1 MSVLAEYHSTRAVGI
16 VPATVNPKKRPNLKI
31 SGRCQIN
38 YTSAPPLIPLAVS
51 PSAIRMSEV
60 NCYHCGLPVPDDVDL
75 TVVVGGEPRVMCC
88 YGCQAVAQ
96 SIVDNGLADYY
107 RSRDALP
114 ESPREAMPAILDQLA
129 LFDHAEFQKS
139 FVKELGESEREASLL
154 LEGIT
159 CAACIWLNE
168 QHVGRLPG
176 VTAVDI
182 NYATR
187 RARVR
192 WDERRIKLS
201 DILGAIA
208 AIGYRAYPYDAA
220 KNEEISRKERRDAL
234 WRLWVAGFGM
244 MQVMMYAYPVYIADG
259 DMTPDIESLMR
270 WASLLLT
277 LPVIFYS
284 SAPFFRNA
292 WRDIKLLRVGMDVPV
307 ALGVGVAFIASCW
320 ATFAQAGEVYFDSVA
335 MFVFFLLGGRFLE
348 MTARQKA
355 LSVTEALAK
364 LLPAF
369 AQKMPKFPVDRST
382 EQCVVADLRRGD
394 HVLVRPGDIVP
405 ADGRVIEGVSCANEA
420 LLTGESRPVRKVP
433 GDVVTGGAIN
443 AESPLVVQVEQVG
456 DGTRLSAIIQLM
468 DRAAAEKPRIVEMA
482 DRIASYFV
490 GVLLL
495 VAVLVAVGWYLVDPS
510 KALWIT
516 VSVLVVTCPCALSLA
531 TPIALTV
538 AAGALAKDGLLVT
551 RGHAIETLARATHFV
566 FDKTGTLTSGQMRL
580 LDVLPTSTLD
590 RDVCLAMAATL
601 EHASEHPVALALRR
615 ATTAKLHDAL
625 DAVSEPGQG
634 IEAMVSG
641 RKCRIGRPD
650 YALALGNSAL
660 PGEAASWL
668 ESGDTVVAL
677 GDESSCLALFRIGD
691 ELRPEAPALIADLRL
706 AGRHVVLLTG
716 DAPSVAQRIAGEL
729 GIEDVRAGVTPQGKY
744 DCVKAL
750 QADGSIVA
758 MVGDGVN
765 DAPVLAQAQVS
776 IAMGGGAQLARTQS
790 DFVLLSE
797 NLDHLRLGLRRARRT
812 LVIIRQNLWWSFAY
826 NIVALPL
833 AIAGYVTPWL
843 AGIGMSAS
851 SLLVVLNSLRIQRLE
866 ND

>member
-1 MSVLAEYHSTRAVGI
+1 LT
-16 VPATVNPKKRPNLKI
+16 KKAL
-31 SGRCQIN
+31 RCLF
-38 YTSAPPLIPLAVS
+38 YC
-51 PSAIRMSEV
+51 MSECS
-60 NCYHCGLPVPDDVDL
+60 CYHCGLPIPDDVDL
-75 TVVVGGEPRVMCC
+75 PVKIGGKDRAMCC
-88 YGCQAVAQ
+88 YGCQAVAR
-96 SIVDNGLADYY
+96 SIVENGLDDYY
-107 RSRDALP
+107 RSRDAMP

-129 LFDHAEFQKS
+129 LFDHADFQKS
-139 FVKELGESEREASLL
+139 FVKELGAGEREASLL

-159 CAACIWLNE
+159 CSACIWLNE

-192 WDERRIKLS
+192 WDEAKIKLS

-220 KNEEISRKERRDAL
+220 KNEELSRKERRDAL

-259 DMTPDIESLMR
+259 DMTADIESLMR
-270 WASLLLT
+270 WASLILT
-277 LPVIFYS
+277 LPVVFYS

-292 WRDIKLLRVGMDVPV
+292 WRDLKLRRVGMDVPV
-307 ALGVGVAFIASCW
+307 ALGVGAAFLASIW
-320 ATFAQAGEVYFDSVA
+320 ATLIQDGEVYFDSVT

-369 AQKMPKFPVDRST
+369 AQKLPNYPVDRHA
-382 EQCVVADLRRGD
+382 EQRVVADLRSGD
-394 HVLVRPGDIVP
+394 YVLVRPGDIVP
-405 ADGRVIEGVSCANEA
+405 ADGRVVEGSSCADES
-420 LLTGESRPVRKVP
+420 LLTGESKPVPKAP
-433 GDVVTGGAIN
+433 GDGVTGGSIN
-443 AESPLVVQVEQVG
+443 AESPLVVQIEQVG
-456 DGTRLSAIIQLM
+456 EGTRLSAIVNLM
-468 DRAAAEKPRIVEMA
+468 ERAALEKPRIVEMA
-482 DRIASYFV
+482 DRIATYFV
-490 GVLLL
+490 AALLAVAAL
-495 VAVLVAVGWYLVDPS
+495 VAIGWYWVDPS

-538 AAGALAKDGLLVT
+538 SAGALARDGLLVT

-566 FDKTGTLTSGQMRL
+566 FDKTGTLTTGRMRL
-580 LDVLPTSTLD
+580 LDVGVVGDLSRVEVLS
-590 RDVCLAMAATL
+590 VAAAL
-601 EHASEHPVALALRR
+601 ERNSEHPLATALRQS
-615 ATTAKLHDAL
+615 AGDSLL
-625 DAVSEPGQG
+625 DASDVVAEPGQG
-634 IEAMVSG
+634 IEAMVYG
-641 RKCRIGRPD
+641 RRYRIGRPD
-650 YALALGNSAL
+650 YVAGFAVGARPPLLNA
-660 PGEAASWL
+660 WI

-677 GDESSCLALFRIGD
+677 GDAGGWQALFRIGD
-691 ELRPEAPALIADLRL
+691 EVRAEAAALIADLCQ

-716 DAPSVAQRIAGEL
+716 DAAPVARRVAFQL
-729 GIEDVRAGVTPQGKY
+729 GIDDVRAGVTPQGKH
-744 DCVKAL
+744 DNVTAL
-750 QADGSIVA
+750 QAAGGVVA
-758 MVGDGVN
+758 MIGDGVN

-776 IAMGGGAQLARTQS
+776 VAMGGGAQLARTQS

-797 NLDHLRLGLRRARRT
+797 DLEHLRHGLRRALKT
-812 LVIIRQNLWWSFAY
+812 MTVIRQNLWWSFAY
-826 NIVALPL
+826 NFVALPL
-833 AIAGYVTPWL
+833 AITGYVTPWM

-866 ND
+866 ID

>member
-1 MSVLAEYHSTRAVGI
+1 MNEAS
-16 VPATVNPKKRPNLKI
+16 
-31 SGRCQIN
+31 
-38 YTSAPPLIPLAVS
+38 
-51 PSAIRMSEV
+51 
-60 NCYHCGLPVPDDVDL
+60 CYHCGQSIPDDVDL
-75 TVVVGGEPRVMCC
+75 QVTIADQPRAMCC

-96 SIVDNGLADYY
+96 SIVDNGLQDYY

-114 ESPREAMPAILDQLA
+114 ESPREAMPAVLEQLA
-129 LFDHAEFQKS
+129 LFDHVEFQKS
-139 FVKELGESEREASLL
+139 FVKELGANEREASLL

-168 QHVGRLPG
+168 QHVGRLSG
-176 VTAVDI
+176 VTGIDI

-192 WDERRIKLS
+192 WDESRIKLS
-201 DILGAIA
+201 DILAAIA

-259 DMTPDIESLMR
+259 DMSTDIESLMR
-270 WASLLLT
+270 WASLVLT

-292 WRDIKLLRVGMDVPV
+292 WRDLCLRRVGMDVPV
-307 ALGVGVAFIASCW
+307 ALGVGSAFLASCW
-320 ATFAQAGEVYFDSVA
+320 ATLVQAGEVYFDSVT
-335 MFVFFLLGGRFLE
+335 MFIFFLLGGRYLE
-348 MTARQKA
+348 MTARLKA
-355 LSVTEALAK
+355 VSVTEALAK
-364 LLPAF
+364 LLPTF
-369 AQKMPKFPVDRST
+369 AQRMLGFPSDRSL
-382 EQCVVADLRRGD
+382 EQCVVGELRPGD
-394 HVLVRPGDIVP
+394 HVLVRPGEIIP
-405 ADGRVIEGVSCANEA
+405 ADGQVVEGVSCANEA
-420 LLTGESRPVRKVP
+420 LLTGESRPVPKSP
-433 GDVVTGGAIN
+433 GDSVTGGAVN
-443 AESPLVVQVEQVG
+443 AESPLIVRVDKVG
-456 DGTRLSAIIQLM
+456 EETRFSAIVQLM
-468 DRAAAEKPRIVEMA
+468 ERAAAEKPRIVEMA

-490 GVLLL
+490 ATLLAI
-495 VAVLVAVGWYLVDPS
+495 AVLVAVGWYLVDPS

-566 FDKTGTLTSGQMRL
+566 FDKTGTLTTGHMRL
-580 LDVLPTSTLD
+580 LDTRVFADLGAGD
-590 RDVCLAMAATL
+590 CLALAAAL
-601 EHASEHPVALALRR
+601 EQASEHPVAKAIRR
-615 ATTAKLHDAL
+615 AAGEYLHDPSK
-625 DAVSEPGQG
+625 VFSEPGQG
-634 IEAMVSG
+634 IEGEIGG
-641 RKCRIGRPD
+641 RRYRIGRPD
-650 YALALGNSAL
+650 YALQASGGVL
-660 PGEAASWL
+660 PDAAVDWL

-677 GDESSCLALFRIGD
+677 ADDRGCLALFRIGD
-691 ELRPEAPALIADLRL
+691 ELREDAAALIAELHR
-706 AGRHVVLLTG
+706 AGKRVVLLTG
-716 DAPSVAQRIAGEL
+716 DSPAVAQRVAGEL
-729 GIEDVRAGVTPQGKY
+729 GIEDVRAGVTPQGKH
-744 DCVKAL
+744 DCVTAL
-750 QADGSIVA
+750 QAAGAVVA

-797 NLDHLRLGLRRARRT
+797 NLDHLRRGLRRARRA
-812 LVIIRQNLWWSFAY
+812 LRVIRQNLWWSFAY
-826 NIVALPL
+826 NFVALPL

-851 SLLVVLNSLRIQRLE
+851 SLLVVLNSLRIQREE
-866 ND
+866 N

>member
-1 MSVLAEYHSTRAVGI
+1 MSRA
-16 VPATVNPKKRPNLKI
+16 
-31 SGRCQIN
+31 S
-38 YTSAPPLIPLAVS
+38 
-51 PSAIRMSEV
+51 
-60 NCYHCGLPVPDDVDL
+60 CYHCGLPIPDDVEL
-75 TVVVGGEPRVMCC
+75 SVKIGGEPRAMCC
-88 YGCQAVAQ
+88 FGCQAVAQ
-96 SIVDNGLADYY
+96 SIVENGLEDYY

-114 ESPREAMPAILDQLA
+114 ESPREAMPAVLDQLA

-139 FVKELGESEREASLL
+139 FVKELGQNEREASLL

-192 WDERRIKLS
+192 WDETRVKLS

-220 KNEEISRKERRDAL
+220 KNEEISQKERRDAL

-259 DMTPDIESLMR
+259 DMAPDIESLMR

-277 LPVIFYS
+277 MPVIFYS

-292 WRDIKLLRVGMDVPV
+292 WRDIKLRRVGMDVPV
-307 ALGVGVAFIASCW
+307 ALGVGAAFLASCW
-320 ATFAQAGEVYFDSVA
+320 ATFMQAGEVYFDSVT
-335 MFVFFLLGGRFLE
+335 MFIFFLLGGRYLE

-369 AQKMPKFPVDRST
+369 AQKMPGFPGDRTT
-382 EQCVVADLRRGD
+382 EQCVVADLRPGD
-394 HVLVRPGDIVP
+394 YVLVRAGDIVP
-405 ADGRVIEGVSCANEA
+405 ADGRVIDGISCANES
-420 LLTGESRPVRKVP
+420 LLTGESKPVPKAP
-433 GDVVTGGAIN
+433 GETVTGGAIN

-456 DGTRLSAIIQLM
+456 EGTRLSAIIQLM
-468 DRAAAEKPRIVEMA
+468 ERAAAEKPKIVELA

-490 GVLLL
+490 AVLLA
-495 VAVLVAVGWYLVDPS
+495 VAILVAVGWYFVDPS

-538 AAGALAKDGLLVT
+538 SAGALAKDGLLVT

-566 FDKTGTLTSGQMRL
+566 FDKTGTLTAGRMHL
-580 LDVLPTSTLD
+580 VDVLPVADLNKD
-590 RDVCLAMAATL
+590 ECLVLAAAL
-601 EHASEHPVALALRR
+601 EHASEHPVATALRR
-615 ATTAKLHDAL
+615 AAGSVLPETSSVL
-625 DAVSEPGQG
+625 SEPGQG
-634 IEAMVSG
+634 IEAVVAG
-641 RKCRIGRPD
+641 RRCRIGRPE
-650 YALALGNSAL
+650 YALGLGAGAL
-660 PGEAASWL
+660 PDEARGWL
-668 ESGDTVVAL
+668 ESGDTVVFL
-677 GDESSCLALFRIGD
+677 GDESGCLALFRIGD
-691 ELRPEAPALIADLRL
+691 ELRPESAALISELRA
-706 AGRHVVLLTG
+706 AGKKVVLLSG
-716 DAPSVAQRIAGEL
+716 DAAAVANRVAATL
-729 GIEDVRAGVTPQGKY
+729 GIDDVRAGVTPQGKH
-744 DCVKAL
+744 DCVKSL
-750 QADGSIVA
+750 QAGGALVA

-776 IAMGGGAQLARTQS
+776 VAMGGGAQLARTQS

-797 NLDHLRLGLRRARRT
+797 NLDHLRYGLRRARKT
-812 LVIIRQNLWWSFAY
+812 LLVIRQNLWWSFAY
-826 NIVALPL
+826 NFVALPL
-833 AIAGYVTPWL
+833 AIGGYVTPWL

-851 SLLVVLNSLRIQRLE
+851 SLLVVLNSLRIQRVE
-866 ND
+866 TD

>member
-1 MSVLAEYHSTRAVGI
+1 MPFFFGMSAS
-16 VPATVNPKKRPNLKI
+16 
-31 SGRCQIN
+31 S
-38 YTSAPPLIPLAVS
+38 
-51 PSAIRMSEV
+51 
-60 NCYHCGLPVPDDVDL
+60 CYHCGLPIPDEVDL
-75 TVVVGGEPRVMCC
+75 SVKIGGETRAMCC

-114 ESPREAMPAILDQLA
+114 ESPREAMPAVLDQLA

-139 FVKELGESEREASLL
+139 FVKELGENEREASLL

-192 WDERRIKLS
+192 WDESRIKLS
-201 DILGAIA
+201 DILAAIA

-259 DMTPDIESLMR
+259 DMTADIESLMR
-270 WASLLLT
+270 WASMVLT
-277 LPVIFYS
+277 VPVVFYS

-292 WRDIKLLRVGMDVPV
+292 WRDIKLRRVGMDVPV
-307 ALGVGVAFIASCW
+307 ALGVGAAFLASCW
-320 ATFAQAGEVYFDSVA
+320 ATFTQAGEVYFDSVT

-355 LSVTEALAK
+355 VSVTEALAK

-369 AQKMPKFPVDRST
+369 AQRMPAFPAERSVV
-382 EQCVVADLRRGD
+382 QCVVADLQVGD
-394 HVLVRPGDIVP
+394 HVLVQAGDIVP
-405 ADGRVIEGVSCANEA
+405 ADGRIVEGGSSTNEA
-420 LLTGESRPVRKVP
+420 LLTGESRPVPKAP
-433 GDVVTGGAIN
+433 GDPVTGGSIN
-443 AESPLVVQVEQVG
+443 AESPLVVRVDQVG
-456 DGTRLSAIIQLM
+456 EGTRLSAIIHLM
-468 DRAAAEKPRIVEMA
+468 ERAAAEKPKIVEMA

-490 GVLLL
+490 AALLL
-495 VAVLVAVGWYLVDPS
+495 VSVAVAIGWYLVDPA

-516 VSVLVVTCPCALSLA
+516 VSVLVVTCPCSLSLA

-538 AAGALAKDGLLVT
+538 AAGALARDGLLVT

-566 FDKTGTLTSGQMRL
+566 FDKTGTLTTGRMHL
-580 LDVLPTSTLD
+580 VDVLPAAELS
-590 RDVCLAMAATL
+590 RDECLALAAAL
-601 EHASEHPVALALRR
+601 ERASEHPLASALRHGWTGAAR
-615 ATTAKLHDAL
+615 E
-625 DAVSEPGQG
+625 AVDVRSEPGQG
-634 IEAMVSG
+634 VEGLIDG
-641 RKCRIGRPD
+641 CRYRIGRPD
-650 YALALGNSAL
+650 FALALAEGSLPESA
-660 PGEAASWL
+660 GEWL
-668 ESGDTVVAL
+668 ASGDTVVAL
-677 GDESSCLALFRIGD
+677 GDENGCLALFRIGD
-691 ELRPEAPALIADLRL
+691 ELRPEAARLVGQLRAL
-706 AGRHVVLLTG
+706 GKQVVLLTG
-716 DAPSVAQRIAGEL
+716 DAESVARRVAAAL
-729 GIEDVRAGVTPQGKY
+729 GIADVRAGVTPQGKH
-744 DCVKAL
+744 DCVKEL
-750 QADGSIVA
+750 QAAGAVVA

-776 IAMGGGAQLARTQS
+776 VAMGGGAQLARTQS

-797 NLDHLRLGLRRARRT
+797 NLDHLRQGLSRAQRT

-826 NIVALPL
+826 NFVALPL
-833 AIAGYVTPWL
+833 AIAGHVTPWL

-851 SLLVVLNSLRIQRLE
+851 SLLVVLNSLRIQRQE
-866 ND
+866 SD

>member
-1 MSVLAEYHSTRAVGI
+1 MSLS
-16 VPATVNPKKRPNLKI
+16 
-31 SGRCQIN
+31 S
-38 YTSAPPLIPLAVS
+38 
-51 PSAIRMSEV
+51 
-60 NCYHCGLPVPDDVDL
+60 CYHCGLPIPDDIELSVRI
-75 TVVVGGEPRVMCC
+75 TGEVRSVCC

-96 SIVDNGLADYY
+96 SIVDNGLEDYY

-114 ESPREAMPAILDQLA
+114 ESPREAMPAVLDQLA
-129 LFDHAEFQKS
+129 LYDHAEFQKS

-192 WDERRIKLS
+192 WDESRIKLS
-201 DILGAIA
+201 DILAAIA

-259 DMTPDIESLMR
+259 DMAPDIESLMR

-277 LPVIFYS
+277 LPVVFYS
-284 SAPFFRNA
+284 SAPFFKNA
-292 WRDIKLLRVGMDVPV
+292 WRDIKLRRVGMDVPV
-307 ALGVGVAFIASCW
+307 ALGVGAAFLASCW
-320 ATFAQAGEVYFDSVA
+320 ATFVQAGEVYFDSVT

-355 LSVTEALAK
+355 VSVTEALAK

-369 AQKMPKFPVDRST
+369 AQKMRAFPADRSV
-382 EQCVVADLRRGD
+382 EQCVVADLRAGD
-394 HVLVRPGDIVP
+394 HVLVRAGDIVP
-405 ADGRVIEGVSCANEA
+405 ADGCVIEGRSCANES
-420 LLTGESRPVRKVP
+420 LLTGESKPVTKMP
-433 GDVVTGGAIN
+433 GDPVTGGSIN
-443 AESPLVVQVEQVG
+443 AESPLVVRVEQVG
-456 DGTRLSAIIQLM
+456 EGTRLSAIIQLM
-468 DRAAAEKPRIVEMA
+468 ERAAAEKPKIVEMA
-482 DRIASYFV
+482 DRVASYFV
-490 GVLLL
+490 AALLAVAIL
-495 VAVLVAVGWYLVDPS
+495 VAIAWYVIDPS
-510 KALWIT
+510 RALWIT

-538 AAGALAKDGLLVT
+538 ASGALAKDGLLVT

-566 FDKTGTLTSGQMRL
+566 FDKTGTLTTGQMHL
-580 LDVLPTSTLD
+580 VDVLPTADLG
-590 RDVCLAMAATL
+590 REECLALAAAL
-601 EHASEHPVALALRR
+601 EEASEHPLAGALKRAAKGGQR
-615 ATTAKLHDAL
+615 ATINAR
-625 DAVSEPGQG
+625 SEPGQG
-634 IEAMVSG
+634 VEAEVDG
-641 RKCRIGRPD
+641 RRYRIGRPD
-650 YALALGNSAL
+650 YALTFSGARL
-660 PGEAASWL
+660 PETAGDWL
-668 ESGDTVVAL
+668 QSGDTVVVL
-677 GDESSCLALFRIGD
+677 GGEVGCLALFRIGD
-691 ELRPEAPALIADLRL
+691 EVRQESARLVAELRGQ
-706 AGRHVVLLTG
+706 GRHVVLLTG
-716 DAPSVAQRIAGEL
+716 DAESVALRVAATL
-729 GIEDVRAGVTPQGKY
+729 GVNDVRAGVTPQGKHE
-744 DCVKAL
+744 CVKAL
-750 QADGSIVA
+750 QAQGAVVA

-797 NLDHLRLGLRRARRT
+797 NLDHLRRGVRRAQRS
-812 LVIIRQNLWWSFAY
+812 LSIIRQNLWWSFAY
-826 NIVALPL
+826 NFVALPL

-851 SLLVVLNSLRIQRLE
+851 SLLVVLNSLRIQRQE
-866 ND
+866 ADD

>member
-1 MSVLAEYHSTRAVGI
+1 MS
-16 VPATVNPKKRPNLKI
+16 PNP
-31 SGRCQIN
+31 
-38 YTSAPPLIPLAVS
+38 
-51 PSAIRMSEV
+51 
-60 NCYHCGLPVPDDVDL
+60 CYHCGQPIPDEVEL
-75 TVVVGGEPRVMCC
+75 SVSVGGAARAMCC
-88 YGCQAVAQ
+88 HGCQAVAQ
-96 SIVDNGLADYY
+96 SIVDNGLEDYY

-114 ESPREAMPAILDQLA
+114 ESPREAMPAILDQLV

-139 FVKELGESEREASLL
+139 FVRALDETEREASLL

-168 QHVGRLPG
+168 QHVGKLPG

-192 WDERRIKLS
+192 WDDSRIKLS
-201 DILGAIA
+201 DILAAIA

-259 DMTPDIESLMR
+259 DMTADIESLMR

-277 LPVIFYS
+277 LPVVFYS

-292 WRDIKLLRVGMDVPV
+292 WRDLKLRRVGMDVPV
-307 ALGVGVAFIASCW
+307 ALGVGVAFLASCW
-320 ATFAQAGEVYFDSVA
+320 ATLTQQGEVYFDSVT

-355 LSVTEALAK
+355 VSVTEALAK

-369 AQKMPKFPVDRST
+369 AQIMPNFPVDRST
-382 EQCVVADLRRGD
+382 EQRVVADLHPGD
-394 HVLVRPGDIVP
+394 VVLVRPGDVVP
-405 ADGRVIEGVSCANEA
+405 ADGRVLEGVSCANEA
-420 LLTGESRPVRKVP
+420 LLTGESRPVSKSP
-433 GDVVTGGAIN
+433 GMPVTGGSVN
-443 AESPLVVQVEQVG
+443 TESPLVVCIEQVG
-456 DGTRLSAIIQLM
+456 EGTRLSAIIHLM
-468 DRAAAEKPRIVEMA
+468 ERAAAEKPRIVELA

-490 GVLLL
+490 AALLF
-495 VAVLVAVGWYLVDPS
+495 VAIAVAIGWYIVDPS

-566 FDKTGTLTSGQMRL
+566 FDKTGTLTSGEMRL
-580 LDVLPTSTLD
+580 VDLLPIGRLTRDESLEIAAVL
-590 RDVCLAMAATL
+590 
-601 EHASEHPVALALRR
+601 EQASEHPVAVALRA
-615 ATTAKLHDAL
+615 ATAGRELPAATNAL
-625 DAVSEPGQG
+625 SEAGQG
-634 IEAMVSG
+634 IEGGIAG
-641 RKCRIGRPD
+641 RRYRIGRPA
-650 YALALGNSAL
+650 YALGLGSGTLPDVASA
-660 PGEAASWL
+660 WL

-677 GDESSCLALFRIGD
+677 GDETGCLALFRLGD
-691 ELRPEAPALIADLRL
+691 EVRPEARPLIRALQS
-706 AGRHVVLLTG
+706 AGKQIVLLTG
-716 DAPSVAQRIAGEL
+716 DAPSVARRVADSL
-729 GIEDVRAGVTPQGKY
+729 GIADVRAGVTPQGKHA
-744 DCVKAL
+744 CVSDL
-750 QADGSIVA
+750 QASGAIVA

-776 IAMGGGAQLARTQS
+776 VAMGGGAQLARTQA

-797 NLDHLRLGLRRARRT
+797 NLDHLRRGLLRGEKT
-812 LVIIRQNLWWSFAY
+812 LKVIRQNLWWSFAY
-826 NIVALPL
+826 NFVALPL
-833 AIAGYVTPWL
+833 AIAGFVTPWL

-851 SLLVVLNSLRIQRLE
+851 SLLVVLNSLRIQRV
-866 ND
+866 DGD

>member
-1 MSVLAEYHSTRAVGI
+1 
-16 VPATVNPKKRPNLKI
+16 
-31 SGRCQIN
+31 
-38 YTSAPPLIPLAVS
+38 
-51 PSAIRMSEV
+51 
-60 NCYHCGLPVPDDVDL
+60 
-75 TVVVGGEPRVMCC
+75 MCC
-88 YGCQAVAQ
+88 HGCQAVAQ
-96 SIVDNGLADYY
+96 SIVDNGLEDYY

-114 ESPREAMPAILDQLA
+114 ESPREAMPAILDQLV

-139 FVKELGESEREASLL
+139 FVRALGETEREASLL

-168 QHVGRLPG
+168 QHVGKLPG

-192 WDERRIKLS
+192 WDDSRIKLS
-201 DILGAIA
+201 DILAAVA

-259 DMTPDIESLMR
+259 DMTADIESLMR

-277 LPVIFYS
+277 LPVVFYS

-292 WRDIKLLRVGMDVPV
+292 WRDLKLRRVGMDVPV
-307 ALGVGVAFIASCW
+307 ALGVGVAFLASCW
-320 ATFAQAGEVYFDSVA
+320 ATLTQQGEVYFDSVT

-355 LSVTEALAK
+355 VSVTEALAK

-369 AQKMPKFPVDRST
+369 AQIMPNFPVDRSS
-382 EQCVVADLRRGD
+382 EQRVVADLHPGD
-394 HVLVRPGDIVP
+394 IVLVRPGDVVP
-405 ADGRVIEGVSCANEA
+405 ADGRVLEGVSCANEA
-420 LLTGESRPVRKVP
+420 LLTGESRPVSKSP
-433 GDVVTGGAIN
+433 GMPVTGGSVN
-443 AESPLVVQVEQVG
+443 TESPLVVRIEQVG
-456 DGTRLSAIIQLM
+456 EGTRLSAIIHLM
-468 DRAAAEKPRIVEMA
+468 ERAAAEKPRIVELA

-490 GVLLL
+490 AALLF
-495 VAVLVAVGWYLVDPS
+495 VAIVVAIGWYIVDPS

-566 FDKTGTLTSGQMRL
+566 FDKTGTLTSGDMRL
-580 LDVLPTSTLD
+580 VDLLPTGKLTHDESLEI
-590 RDVCLAMAATL
+590 AAAL
-601 EHASEHPVALALRR
+601 EQASEHPVAVALRA
-615 ATTAKLHDAL
+615 ATAGRQLPVAGNAL
-625 DAVSEPGQG
+625 SEAGQG
-634 IEAMVSG
+634 IEGEIAG
-641 RKCRIGRPD
+641 HRYRIGRPA
-650 YALALGNSAL
+650 YALGLGSGTLPDVASA
-660 PGEAASWL
+660 WL
-668 ESGDTVVAL
+668 DSGDTVVAL
-677 GDESSCLALFRIGD
+677 GDETGCLALFRLGD
-691 ELRPEAPALIADLRL
+691 EIRPEARPLIRALQT
-706 AGRHVVLLTG
+706 AGKQIVLLTG
-716 DAPSVAQRIAGEL
+716 DAPSVARRVADTL
-729 GIEDVRAGVTPQGKY
+729 GITDVRAGATPQGKHA
-744 DCVKAL
+744 CVSEL
-750 QADGSIVA
+750 QAGGAIVA

-776 IAMGGGAQLARTQS
+776 VAMGGGAQLARTQA

-797 NLDHLRLGLRRARRT
+797 NLDHLRRGLLRGEKT
-812 LVIIRQNLWWSFAY
+812 LKVIRQNLWWSFAY
-826 NIVALPL
+826 NFVALPL
-833 AIAGYVTPWL
+833 AIAGFVTPWL

-851 SLLVVLNSLRIQRLE
+851 SLLVVLNSLRIQRV
-866 ND
+866 DGD